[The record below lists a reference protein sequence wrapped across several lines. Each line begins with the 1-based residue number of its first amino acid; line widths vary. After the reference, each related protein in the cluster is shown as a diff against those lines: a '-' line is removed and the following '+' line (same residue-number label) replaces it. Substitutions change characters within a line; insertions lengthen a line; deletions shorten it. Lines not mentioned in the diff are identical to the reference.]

1 MIQGKTPL
9 SVCLP
14 AYSMAKWYRKA
25 KYRCNGCG
33 KNRPSSKFSNKQF
46 SKKSDVRRCRDCIE
60 AEVNSRLIEEHNAR
74 GRRYAREAKKK
85 SYIPSLTVLCKECDS
100 LRHTSHPRTYHLPK
114 LCPFCGS
121 SKGWRQY
128 DFSTDPVEE
137 DEGDRPSTPEW
148 AHRCSVRRCMSP
160 ARRHGL
166 CSPHWHATHG
176 ES

>member
-46 SKKSDVRRCRDCIE
+46 RRKSDVRFCRKCVEQAYSSHCVICD
-60 AEVNSRLIEEHNAR
+60 EVFTSIPIIPNVCSEEC
-74 GRRYAREAKKK
+74 RREHRKAVKK
-85 SYIPSLTVLCKECDS
+85 SQEESKERAWAR
-100 LRHTSHPRTYHLPK
+100 LMERER
-114 LCPFCGS
+114 
-121 SKGWRQY
+121 
-128 DFSTDPVEE
+128 DFPPDN
-137 DEGDRPSTPEW
+137 RPSTPEW